1 MLECKSLVDIN
12 FKDKVAIVRVDFNV
26 PLKNN
31 LKISDTTRIDNGIK
45 SIKYVLKNKGKCVI
59 MSHLGRPKGKGYE
72 KKFSLENIIS
82 YLEKIFKIKI
92 PLIRDY
98 YSYGFSIE
106 KYLEKND
113 VILLE
118 NLRFYPEEKSNNK
131 NFAKTLASFAD
142 VYINDA
148 FGTCHRSHAS
158 TNSIINQIKE
168 SCVGLLVDK
177 ELKNINQLL
186 YNNNPPFTAILGG
199 SKVSDKIG
207 VIEKL
212 IKVVDNILIGG
223 AMANTF
229 IRCLG
234 GNIGNSIYEKDK
246 LGIAGKLLNQA
257 KEKKVNILLPIDF
270 VCSNSINK
278 IDKTIT
284 SNSFSVPAKLSG
296 YDIGDETIKSFT
308 SIIAKSKTIIWNGP
322 LGVFEVNEFS
332 KGTFKIADAIS
343 KSTINGAYSLVGGGD
358 SVAAIN
364 KNNNYKN
371 ISFISTGGGA
381 LLEYI
386 AKGSLP
392 SLKLLKL

>member
-31 LKISDTTRIDNGIK
+31 LKISDTTRIDNGVK

-92 PLIRDY
+92 PLIRNY
-98 YSYGFSIE
+98 YSYDFSIE

-113 VILLE
+113 IILLE

-158 TNSIINQIKE
+158 TNSIINHIKE

-199 SKVSDKIG
+199 SKVSDKID

-229 IRCLG
+229 IRYLG

-278 IDKTIT
+278 IDKTII

-332 KGTFKIADAIS
+332 EGTFKVADAIS

>member
-92 PLIRDY
+92 PLIRNY
-98 YSYGFSIE
+98 YSYDFSIE

-332 KGTFKIADAIS
+332 EGTFKVADAIS

>member
-26 PLKNN
+26 TLKNN

-92 PLIRDY
+92 PLIRNY
-98 YSYGFSIE
+98 YSYDFSIE

-113 VILLE
+113 IILLE

-158 TNSIINQIKE
+158 TNSIINHIKE

-207 VIEKL
+207 VIKKL

-229 IRCLG
+229 IRYLG

-332 KGTFKIADAIS
+332 EGTFKVADAIS

>member
-92 PLIRDY
+92 PLIRNY
-98 YSYGFSIE
+98 YSYDFSIE

-113 VILLE
+113 IILLE

-158 TNSIINQIKE
+158 TNSIINHIKE

-177 ELKNINQLL
+177 ELKNINQLF

-229 IRCLG
+229 IRYLG

-278 IDKTIT
+278 IDKTII

-332 KGTFKIADAIS
+332 EGTFKVADAIS

>member
-92 PLIRDY
+92 PLIRNY
-98 YSYGFSIE
+98 YSYDFSIE

-113 VILLE
+113 IILLE

-158 TNSIINQIKE
+158 TNSIINHIKE

-229 IRCLG
+229 IRYLG

-278 IDKTIT
+278 IDKTII

-332 KGTFKIADAIS
+332 EGTFKVADAIS

>member
-131 NFAKTLASFAD
+131 NFAKNLASFAD

-229 IRCLG
+229 IRYLG